1 MQPANSLLYCGVC
14 NQYFEND
21 NNKAGKE
28 VKQLSFNDNMLY

>member
-1 MQPANSLLYCGVC
+1 MQPADSLLYCSVC

-28 VKQLSFNDNMLY
+28 VKGPPFNDNMLY